1 MYFSIIFVER
11 YKAFKIKGPIYTRQH
26 VMKMSKPQ
34 EAGTKKKGF
43 QFFGFFSV
51 LLSITIVVSAAVWII
66 YGYMPQYYLP
76 LSLLMLAVAGVVA
89 YVILTK
95 AVKF

>member
-1 MYFSIIFVER
+1 
-11 YKAFKIKGPIYTRQH
+11 
-26 VMKMSKPQ
+26 MSKPQ

-51 LLSITIVVSAAVWII
+51 LLSITIVVSAGVWLI
-66 YGYMPQYYLP
+66 YGYSPQYYLP
-76 LSLLMLAVAGVVA
+76 LSFLLLAVAGVVA